1 MSRVLGV
8 DGCRGGWAV
17 VAIEAEGAPD
27 PVLTFETRLDG
38 LIASGRILAIDMP
51 MGLPDRIEGP
61 GRAAEQAVRPLLG
74 PRQSSVFSLPARAA
88 VTAPTWEEA
97 CALAA
102 AHSTPPRRVSRQAF
116 QLFPS
121 VRALDALLTPHTQA
135 HVFECHAEVAF
146 WRLNGERAMPT
157 AKRVKGVP
165 AAVGLTERIDLL
177 CRQGFP
183 RAFFEEGRIPFVPL
197 VDMVDAAALALIARR
212 CAAGLAVPF
221 PDPPAVDARGL
232 RIAIWA

>member
-1 MSRVLGV
+1 MSRVLGI

-17 VAIEAEGAPD
+17 VEIEAERPPD
-27 PVLTFETRLDG
+27 PVLTFETRLDAH
-38 LIASGRILAIDMP
+38 IASGRTMAIDMP
-51 MGLPDRIEGP
+51 MGLPDRIDGP
-61 GRAAEQAVRPLLG
+61 GRAAEQAIRPLLG
-74 PRQSSVFSLPARAA
+74 PRQSSVFSIPARAA
-88 VTAPTWEEA
+88 VMAPTWEEA

-102 AHSTPPRRVSRQAF
+102 AHSDPPRRVSRQAF

-121 VRALDALLTPHTQA
+121 VRALDALLTPQNQA

-165 AAVGLTERIDLL
+165 AVVGLAERIELL
-177 CRQGFP
+177 CRHGYD
-183 RAFFEEGRIPFVPL
+183 RAFFEAGRIPFVPL
-197 VDMVDAAALALIARR
+197 VDMVDAAAIALIARR
-212 CAAGLAVPF
+212 CKAGLAVPF

-232 RIAIWA
+232 RVAIWA